1 MTSKTDV
8 PNKIKQSCLCCIYC
22 GKSYKTRMNLDRHLI
37 LCETIH
43 RSKNIKKNSN
53 LHVDELE
60 EKDLPSQRQMY
71 NIILELS
78 MKCNKLEEKIEQMS
92 KWVEKKKKKINILEW
107 LNTNTNITP
116 EFVFDELIS
125 KISLID
131 CDIDILLTNGFNET
145 FYQIA
150 TRNIFDKKEQI
161 NFPLFC
167 LDQKTNYIYVYNR
180 QNPVSQPIWTELER
194 DKLVYFM
201 NKIHMMITKGL
212 TDWKKKLEK
221 EKRFNEG
228 QSDLYNKT
236 LIKVMDIDFKKESTL
251 NKIKN
256 MIYEAIK
263 TDMKGLIEY
272 EFES

>member
-22 GKSYKTRMNLDRHLI
+22 GKSYKTRGNLDKHLI

-43 RSKNIKKNSN
+43 RSKNTKSKTTQ
-53 LHVDELE
+53 HVDEFE

-71 NIILELS
+71 NIILELTL
-78 MKCNKLEEKIEQMS
+78 KCNKLEEKIEQMS
-92 KWVEKKKKKINILEW
+92 KWVEKKKKKINIVEW
-107 LNTNTNITP
+107 LNTNINP
-116 EFVFDELIS
+116 EFIFDELINR
-125 KISLID
+125 ISLTD
-131 CDIDILLTNGFNET
+131 SDIDTLLINGFNEA

-150 TRNIFDKKEQI
+150 TRNIFEKKEQ
-161 NFPLFC
+161 NKFPLFC
-167 LDQKTNYIYVYNR
+167 LDQKTNYIYVYNK
-180 QNPVSQPIWTELER
+180 QNSVADPTWSELER
-194 DKLVYFM
+194 EKLIYFM

-228 QSDLYNKT
+228 QADLYNKT
-236 LIKVMDIDFKKESTL
+236 LIKVMDTDFKKEITL

-256 MIYEAIK
+256 MIYEALK

-272 EFES
+272 DFES

>member
-1 MTSKTDV
+1 MTTKTDV

-22 GKSYKTRMNLDRHLI
+22 GKSYKTRLNLDKHLI

-43 RSKNIKKNSN
+43 RSKNIKGNSN
-53 LHVDELE
+53 QHVDEIE
-60 EKDLPSQRQMY
+60 EKELPSQRQMY
-71 NIILELS
+71 NIILQLTL
-78 MKCNKLEEKIEQMS
+78 KCNKLEEKIEQMS

-107 LNTNTNITP
+107 LNTNINP
-116 EFVFDELIS
+116 EFIFDELIN
-125 KISLID
+125 KISLTD
-131 CDIDILLTNGFNET
+131 NDIDTLLNQGFNEA
-145 FYQIA
+145 FYQVV

-161 NFPLFC
+161 KFPLFC
-167 LDQKTNYIYVYNR
+167 LDQKTNYIYVYNK
-180 QNPVSQPIWTELER
+180 QNPFTDSSWSELER
-194 DKLVYFM
+194 DKLIYFM

-228 QSDLYNKT
+228 QADLYNKT
-236 LIKVMDIDFKKESTL
+236 LIKVMDTDFKKESTL

-256 MIYEAIK
+256 VIYEALK